1 MRPPVLVCIAFL
13 VIVALSHLARVVLAV
28 PLVVAEFT
36 VPMWPSALA
45 FVGLSALAAWLWRDQ
60 RAAAP

>member
-28 PLVVAEFT
+28 PIVVAGLPI
-36 VPMWPSALA
+36 PMWPSGLA
-45 FVGLSALAAWLWRDQ
+45 FVGLSVLALWLWRDQ
-60 RAAAP
+60 RAGAP

>member
-1 MRPPVLVCIAFL
+1 MRPAVLVCIAFL
-13 VIVALSHLARVVLAV
+13 VIVALSHLARVVLGV
-28 PLVVAEFT
+28 PIVVADFT

-45 FVGLSALAAWLWRDQ
+45 FVGLSALAVWLWRDQ